1 MSSEVNPTVT
11 APADESCPHC
21 GAIDAVQSHPAP
33 PQVRAWSCTA
43 CGLDFAVTTV
53 ALSIVNALL
62 APELRG
68 QAFLALLRSAVHS
81 GMEATMPARPGGPA
95 PKHPAR

>member
-1 MSSEVNPTVT
+1 MTWSGECPVT
-11 APADESCPHC
+11 ADTV
-21 GAIDAVQSHPAP
+21 IDPTDGV
-33 PQVRAWSCTA
+33 
-43 CGLDFAVTTV
+43 DFTTV
-53 ALSIVNALL
+53 ALSIVNALP

-81 GMEATMPARPGGPA
+81 GMDATMPDRPGGPA